1 MGHNSTTGTRSH
13 IPSCCH
19 WWWSCCCC
27 HCSGSFYVDNVVVSE
42 ASNSV
47 PDVANLLEFK
57 PQAEDNAN
65 PNIYG
70 NHLDKE
76 ALLNTGNNVNADY
89 LEKEPKPYQENYD
102 YRSYREEYNT
112 DSELERDRDC
122 DRDSYLERMSGSHTD
137 SYEGRAQG
145 YLGTYHRIRH
155 MSGLS
160 EGQPYPSNY
169 SMGPYPQ
176 GAYRS
181 GDSYSGSYGSPDHS
195 GVYPPNPGGEEYG
208 SRYSQEGIGMTTI
221 QALDPEQSS
230 YEMQTTLQRND
241 VKQVS
246 GILKRTS
253 GHEVSVDTND
263 EEESAYN
270 EHFKNSSHAVS
281 GPGEYR
287 VPSVRV
293 RPVQALY
300 TAQHQDFAG
309 TATQQGKQDGNGKKS
324 PFLEREVI
332 LPRELSATWDT
343 PDQGEQQQQQQPGPG
358 PEPASVERLDRIQLE
373 MNPPVD
379 RWNLMYLTLILH
391 GVGTLM
397 PWNIFI
403 NAKTVSYQ
411 AQPRGDW
418 QFLLPDYFV
427 HYKLGVEYTN
437 VESSFVPFFLQY
449 LALSAQ
455 LPNVLFNWINV
466 FFQLSGNLTP
476 RIVWTMLLE
485 ILVLIVTIVLAMV
498 ETSTWPSVFFYL
510 TIGSVV
516 LLNMANG
523 VYQNTVYGLAARL
536 PFRYTGAVV
545 LGSNLSGTIV
555 ALINVLC
562 ISISP
567 NPRTA
572 AIYYFITA
580 LFMLLACFDTYFA
593 LPLNRFYRY
602 HEHLYQKSIAENQ
615 KSVIYVISY
624 WNIFK
629 KCFPQLLNIFLI
641 FAVTLSVFPAVLS
654 DIDRVYSS
662 FFISKEYFISLTCF
676 LTFNACAVLGNMM
689 PSYFTWPSPQRLF
702 VPVVA
707 RLLFIPF
714 FLLCNYRPSG
724 VERLWPVLFHW
735 DGLYWFGAVL
745 FALSGGYTASLA
757 LMYCP
762 RSVEAEFASVAGMMG
777 ASAIGTGILAGIAFS
792 CTMPL
797 IVSNPSIDWELPTF
811 WPAYH
816 PD

>member
-1 MGHNSTTGTRSH
+1 
-13 IPSCCH
+13 
-19 WWWSCCCC
+19 
-27 HCSGSFYVDNVVVSE
+27 
-42 ASNSV
+42 
-47 PDVANLLEFK
+47 VANLLEFK
-57 PQAEDNAN
+57 PSAEDTAN

-76 ALLNTGNNVNADY
+76 SLLKTGNNTGDY

-102 YRSYREEYNT
+102 YRAYRDDYT
-112 DSELERDRDC
+112 DSELEAC
-122 DRDSYLERMSGSHTD
+122 DSYLDRMSGSHTD
-137 SYEGRAQG
+137 SYEGRSH
-145 YLGTYHRIRH
+145 LGTYHRIRH

-160 EGQPYPSNY
+160 EGHNYQPSYA
-169 SMGPYPQ
+169 MGQ
-176 GAYRS
+176 FTQDRAYRS
-181 GDSYSGSYGSPDHS
+181 GDSYSGSYGSPDHGS
-195 GVYPPNPGGEEYG
+195 VYQPSMGQEQYG
-208 SRYSQEGIGMTTI
+208 SRYSQEGMGMN
-221 QALDPEQSS
+221 AMPPLDPEQRYSS
-230 YEMQTTLQRND
+230 YEMQTTLQRSD

-253 GHEVSVDTND
+253 GHEVSVEDTND

-270 EHFKNSSHAVS
+270 EHFKNSEQ
-281 GPGEYR
+281 GGTGGEYR

-300 TAQHQDFAG
+300 TAQ
-309 TATQQGKQDGNGKKS
+309 QGNQDGNGKKS
-324 PFLEREVI
+324 PYMEREVI
-332 LPRELSATWDT
+332 LPRELSTTMSTTMSSTWDQANQV
-343 PDQGEQQQQQQPGPG
+343 DQQQAGG
-358 PEPASVERLDRIQLE
+358 EPAMRQSLSAERLDRLQLE

-411 AQPRGDW
+411 TQPRGDW

-498 ETSTWPSVFFYL
+498 ETSTWPTVFFYL

-555 ALINVLC
+555 ALINVIC

-602 HEHLYQKSIAENQ
+602 HEHLYQKSLSENQ

-676 LTFNACAVLGNMM
+676 LTFNSCAVLGNML
-689 PSYFTWPSPQRLF
+689 PSYVTWPSPERLF
-702 VPVVA
+702 LPVIG

-735 DGLYWFGAVL
+735 DGLYWLGAVL

-777 ASAIGTGILAGIAFS
+777 ASAIGTGILAGILFS
-792 CTMPL
+792 CAMPL
-797 IVSNPSIDWELPTF
+797 IVSHPSIDWELPTF